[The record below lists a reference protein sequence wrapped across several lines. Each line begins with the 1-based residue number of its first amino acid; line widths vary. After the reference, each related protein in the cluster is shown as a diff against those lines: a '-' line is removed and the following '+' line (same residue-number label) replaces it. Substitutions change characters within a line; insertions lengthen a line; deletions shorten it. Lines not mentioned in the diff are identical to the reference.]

1 LHYNINVGKFTGE
14 KRMKLL
20 QTTFNNNFVQ
30 TIDEWNLKDKTAIF
44 HVFVPFDIQ
53 DNIRKTDEVR
63 QALASLYP
71 DIPVIGCTATGE
83 IYNGTMCDS
92 EIVVS
97 ATVFE
102 NPNSRVEVFPYYAQ
116 KNNVDTE
123 ELLKIA
129 QNTSN
134 LKGIELITAAPY
146 QPLEAARV
154 IMDKLPD
161 DIEIFGAVAV
171 GDQFQKAFIFA
182 NDCEYSYDSSACIMY
197 IGDDL
202 HIRTERMLGWKAIG
216 YPLKVTKSDGT
227 VVYELDGKP
236 AYDVYNHYLQIHKDK
251 NFFYDALQFPWE
263 VKVDDDDT
271 VYIRHAKSVNPDGS
285 IVMSTNIPQG
295 AEIRITFGDPR
306 RIINHTKQTSTEIK
320 KFSPEVVYV
329 INCMGRKL
337 FWDLKE
343 DIEVSEIS
351 KNLQT
356 TGFSALG
363 ELLRYNGTTV
373 LNNLSIVCVAMREGP
388 ILNMISQDTLDYE
401 YQDSG
406 SNLSVTHRL
415 AIFINTITEELM
427 DKNKQLNEMLYKANH
442 DALTGLLNR
451 GAIERIIYD
460 GISNDSTSYMDNCH
474 LIMLDIDDFK
484 MLNDTYGHN
493 EGDNALRGLA
503 ECLKKEIDSMNNAEV
518 GRWGGEEF
526 MIFLGNC
533 TNQEAVGIA
542 NNIRANVKTLRFKNG
557 NISVSIGVTNHKAG
571 ESVLGTID
579 RVDRLLYNAKNNGKD
594 RVCFE
599 FVES

>member
-1 LHYNINVGKFTGE
+1 
-14 KRMKLL
+14 MKLL
-20 QTTFNNNFVQ
+20 QTIFNNNFVQ

-460 GISNDSTSYMDNCH
+460 GISSDSTSYMDNCH

-484 MLNDTYGHN
+484 LLNDTYGHN

-533 TNQEAVGIA
+533 TNQEAVNIA
-542 NNIRANVKTLRFKNG
+542 NNIRANVKSLRFKNG
-557 NISVSIGVTNHKAG
+557 NISVSIGVTNHKTG

-594 RVCFE
+594 RVCSE
-599 FVES
+599 FDN

>member
-1 LHYNINVGKFTGE
+1 
-14 KRMKLL
+14 MKLL

-182 NDCEYSYDSSACIMY
+182 KDCEYSYDSSACIMY

-460 GISNDSTSYMDNCH
+460 GISSDSTSYMDNCH

-484 MLNDTYGHN
+484 LLNDTYGHN

-533 TNQEAVGIA
+533 TNQEAVGVA

-557 NISVSIGVTNHKAG
+557 NISVSIGVTNHKTG

>member
-1 LHYNINVGKFTGE
+1 
-14 KRMKLL
+14 MKLL

-557 NISVSIGVTNHKAG
+557 NISVSIGVTNHKTG

-599 FVES
+599 FDN

>member
-1 LHYNINVGKFTGE
+1 
-14 KRMKLL
+14 MKLL
-20 QTTFNNNFVQ
+20 QTIFNNNFVQ

-116 KNNVDTE
+116 KNNVDME

-129 QNTSN
+129 QNTTN

-171 GDQFQKAFIFA
+171 GDQFHKAFIFA
-182 NDCEYSYDSSACIMY
+182 NDCEYSYDSSACIIY

-202 HIRTERMLGWKAIG
+202 HIKTERMLGWKAIG

-363 ELLRYNGTTV
+363 ELLRFNGTTV

-388 ILNMISQDTLDYE
+388 ILNMISQDTVDYE
-401 YQDSG
+401 YQDSD

-460 GISNDSTSYMDNCH
+460 GISSDSTSYMDNCH

-484 MLNDTYGHN
+484 LLNDTYGHN

-503 ECLKKEIDSMNNAEV
+503 EYLKKEIDSMNNAEV

-533 TNQEAVGIA
+533 TNQETVNIA
-542 NNIRANVKTLRFKNG
+542 NNIRANVKSLRFKNG
-557 NISVSIGVTNHKAG
+557 NISVSIGVTNHKTG

-599 FVES
+599 FDN

>member
-1 LHYNINVGKFTGE
+1 
-14 KRMKLL
+14 MKLL

-484 MLNDTYGHN
+484 LLNDTYGHN

-542 NNIRANVKTLRFKNG
+542 NNIRANVKSLRFKNG
-557 NISVSIGVTNHKAG
+557 NISVSIGVTNHKSG